1 MENLNIW
8 YWSIPAVVGI
18 VCALFGYLIGK
29 GKNSPIGHTSEL
41 NTLKDK
47 NARLETD
54 LATCKKQ
61 LSQKVELVVPTRP
74 IAPIVAAEALL
85 PFNAQ
90 AAKAA
95 LGKTVKRDDLKIVEG
110 IGPKIQ
116 QLFNSYNIKTWKD
129 LSETAVAKCQEILDS
144 GGAPYKIHDPA
155 SWPMQAKM
163 AYEGKWK
170 DLHKWQ
176 EEHKKGKL

>member
-1 MENLNIW
+1 MENLSIW
-8 YWSIPAVVGI
+8 CWIVPAVVGM
-18 VCALFGYLIGK
+18 VCALFGYFIGK
-29 GKNSPIGHTSEL
+29 GKNFPIDHTSEV
-41 NTLKDK
+41 NTFKDK
-47 NARLETD
+47 IVRLEKD
-54 LATCKKQ
+54 LAVCNQQ
-61 LSQKVELVVPTRP
+61 LSQKVELVVPAKP
-74 IAPIVAAEALL
+74 IAPIKAAEALL

-95 LGKTVKRDDLKIVEG
+95 LGKTVKRDDLRIVEG

-116 QLFNSYNIKTWKD
+116 QLFHSHNIKTWKD
-129 LSETAVAKCQEILDS
+129 LSETAVAKCQEILDN

-176 EEHKKGKL
+176 EEHKRGKL

>member
-8 YWSIPAVVGI
+8 CWIVPAVVGL

-29 GKNSPIGHTSEL
+29 GKNSQIDQTAEL
-41 NTLKDK
+41 NLLKDK
-47 NARLETD
+47 NAKLETH
-54 LATCKKQ
+54 LAACNKQ
-61 LSQKVELVVPTRP
+61 LTQKVELVVPVEAV
-74 IAPIVAAEALL
+74 APTTGTEVLL

-90 AAKAA
+90 AAKSVF
-95 LGKTVKRDDLKIVEG
+95 GKTIKQNDLKIVEG

-116 QLFNSYNIKTWKD
+116 QLFNSFDIKTWKD

-144 GGAPYKIHDPA
+144 GGARYQIHDPA

-170 DLHKWQ
+170 ELHKWQ
-176 EEHKKGKL
+176 EEHKRGKL